1 MSKEANLVL
10 LPYNYLINVGMMQAF
25 DLQLNGAIVIFD
37 EAHNLVGFFLFESGC
52 AKFRLRKKEVFLVL
66 SLKFE
71 FA

>member
-37 EAHNLVGFFLFESGC
+37 EAHNLVGFFLLKVAAQSFNFERNIPCFKS
-52 AKFRLRKKEVFLVL
+52 
-66 SLKFE
+66 
-71 FA
+71 